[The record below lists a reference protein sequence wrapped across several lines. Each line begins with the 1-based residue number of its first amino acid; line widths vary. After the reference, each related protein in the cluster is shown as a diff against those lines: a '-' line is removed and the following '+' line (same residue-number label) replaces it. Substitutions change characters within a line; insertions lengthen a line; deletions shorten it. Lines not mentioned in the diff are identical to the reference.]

1 MSERRRTP
9 RRSVGIATLSVL
21 AIGLVAWLAFAGA
34 RAADESS
41 GNATVRM
48 TDATVRMTDDMRFVP
63 RTVRVKAGGKV
74 TWRNTSS
81 VPHTV
86 TADPK
91 LANDAAHVR
100 LPGGASPFNSGN
112 IAGGESYTRAFEVSG
127 TYTYFCIPHEGQ
139 GMIGTIIVD

>member
-1 MSERRRTP
+1 MNDRRRIR
-9 RRSVGIATLSVL
+9 RRSVWIATLSVL
-21 AIGLVAWLAFAGA
+21 VIAPVAWLAFAEAGA
-34 RAADESS
+34 VDEHS
-41 GNATVRM
+41 G
-48 TDATVRMTDDMRFVP
+48 DATVRMTDDMRFVP
-63 RTVRVKAGGKV
+63 RTVRVAAGSRV

-100 LPGGASPFNSGN
+100 LPGGANPFNSGN
-112 IAGGESYTRAFEVSG
+112 IAAGKSYSRAFEVSG